1 MAVLRLRDLKPTFKK
16 DDEENDGEED
26 KWLFCRSRVLGQR
39 GAVPVADHLAACSA
53 VAQISVAL
61 SEAYQKNPQRTQ
73 YPLIKEDAL
82 NCRALTL

>member
-61 SEAYQKNPQRTQ
+61 SEAAPQNAPDMQITRKTPMR
-73 YPLIKEDAL
+73 YLFL
-82 NCRALTL
+82 RL